1 MLNQLSQLSHW
12 FDPSFLIQTL
22 GLVGVIVI
30 IFAESGLLVGIFFPG
45 DSLLFTAG
53 FLASQGYL
61 NIWLLVPLAILA
73 AIAGDSAGF
82 WFGTKVGPKIFYRE
96 DSWFFHKKHLI
107 RAKQFYEQHG
117 KKAIILARFMPVL
130 RTLAPILA
138 GVGQMNYRTFLAYNV
153 IGGLLWAGGV
163 TLIGFTLGSV
173 IPGIDRYLWSII
185 AVIILSSF
193 APVVKQVF
201 SSRRKD
207 YNKSNE

>member
-1 MLNQLSQLSHW
+1 MLNQLSQLSQW
-12 FDPSFLIQTL
+12 LDPLFLIQTL
-22 GLVGVIVI
+22 GLVGVIAI
-30 IFAESGLLVGIFFPG
+30 IFAESGLLIGIFFPG

-73 AIAGDSAGF
+73 AIVGDSVGF

-138 GVGQMNYRTFLAYNV
+138 GVGQMNYRVFLAYNI

-173 IPGIDRYLWSII
+173 IPGIDRYLWPII

-193 APVVKQVF
+193 VPVLKQVF
-201 SSRRKD
+201 SSRQKD
-207 YNKSNE
+207 YNKE

>member
-1 MLNQLSQLSHW
+1 MLNQLSQLSQW
-12 FDPSFLIQTL
+12 LDPLFLIQTL
-22 GLVGVIVI
+22 GLLGVVVI

-73 AIAGDSAGF
+73 TIVGDSVGF

-138 GVGQMNYRTFLAYNV
+138 GVGQMNYRVFLAYNI

-173 IPGIDRYLWSII
+173 IPGIDRYLWPII
-185 AVIILSSF
+185 AVIILTSF
-193 APVVKQVF
+193 VPVLKQVF
-201 SSRRKD
+201 SSRQKY
-207 YNKSNE
+207 YNKE

>member
-1 MLNQLSQLSHW
+1 MLNQLSQLSQW
-12 FDPSFLIQTL
+12 LDPLFLIQTL
-22 GLVGVIVI
+22 GLLGVVVI

-73 AIAGDSAGF
+73 TIVGDSVGF

-138 GVGQMNYRTFLAYNV
+138 GVGQMNYRVFLAYNI
-153 IGGLLWAGGV
+153 IGGLLCAGGV
-163 TLIGFTLGSV
+163 TLIGFTLGLV
-173 IPGIDRYLWSII
+173 IPGIDRYLWPII
-185 AVIILSSF
+185 AVIILTSF
-193 APVVKQVF
+193 IPVLKQVF
-201 SSRRKD
+201 SSRQKY
-207 YNKSNE
+207 YNKE

>member
-1 MLNQLSQLSHW
+1 MLNQLSQLSQW
-12 FDPSFLIQTL
+12 LDPLFLIQTL
-22 GLVGVIVI
+22 GLLGVVVI

-73 AIAGDSAGF
+73 TIVGDSVGF

-138 GVGQMNYRTFLAYNV
+138 GVGQMNYRVFLAYNI

-173 IPGIDRYLWSII
+173 IPGIDRYLWPII
-185 AVIILSSF
+185 AVIILTSF
-193 APVVKQVF
+193 IPVLKQVF
-201 SSRRKD
+201 SSRQKY
-207 YNKSNE
+207 YNKE